1 MEIYPNKMILLVP
14 DPILLIRFNLLYAPT
29 YIFTRLQRSLIDV
42 EYAIETI
49 NLVKKYPTKARSVA
63 GVLRGG
69 PAARASVGSFGIILD
84 AIKGSRGPFIE
95 ALKGVNLRIREGE
108 IFGILGPNGAGKTT
122 LIKILCT
129 LVIRDGGEVYI
140 NGHDPQK
147 EMGEVLR
154 NLQAVLPESRGFNWR
169 LSGKQNLEFYALL
182 YGLSDAEAK
191 ERIDYL
197 LDFTGLT
204 DRADDGI
211 QRYST
216 GMQRRLLL
224 CRALLRN
231 TPIIVFDEPT
241 TGLDP
246 TSAGE
251 FRKMIIE
258 RLARKEGKTIVLS
271 THNLLE
277 AQELCDRL
285 AIMERGK
292 VIASDTPDNVRH
304 FIIEDRFLKVSFA
317 NASFGPGQ
325 ETLLKDL
332 EAVNGVHSVS
342 EEVDQANRL
351 HGITMRVAKD
361 MDLTNILQMLAGSGL
376 RVLAV
381 NTEEPTLEDA
391 FNAITGQNGR
401 HNFRHLEGENSQ

>member
-1 MEIYPNKMILLVP
+1 M
-14 DPILLIRFNLLYAPT
+14 
-29 YIFTRLQRSLIDV
+29 

-49 NLVKKYPTKARSVA
+49 DLVKKYPTNARNVA

-69 PAARASVGSFGIILD
+69 PAARASVGSLEIILE
-84 AIKGSRGPFIE
+84 AIKGSKGPFIE

-140 NGHDPQK
+140 NGYDPQK

-304 FIIEDRFLKVSFA
+304 LIIEDRLLKVAFA

-325 ETLLKDL
+325 EKLLKDL
-332 EAVNGVHSVS
+332 EAVGGVHDILA
-342 EEVDQANRL
+342 EVDQANRL
-351 HGITMRVAKD
+351 HGVTIKVAKD
-361 MDLTNILQMLAGSGL
+361 MDLTDILHMLAGSGL

-391 FNAITGQNGR
+391 FNAITGQNGKHYTR
-401 HNFRHLEGENSQ
+401 RPEGGNPP